1 MKNQK
6 LLLSKLFSH
15 LAKNIK
21 KEIDEGLKIVLNIY
35 EHQKNN
41 KQKLRKEILKKKTI
55 KNQPNMFHNEKMCK
69 IAHIFCNICTILIY
83 ATTTIITNLYK

>member
-1 MKNQK
+1 MRQGEKLYLWYCNFHVKNQK

-41 KQKLRKEILKKKTI
+41 KQKLRKE
-55 KNQPNMFHNEKMCK
+55 KNNQKPTEHVS
-69 IAHIFCNICTILIY
+69 
-83 ATTTIITNLYK
+83 

>member
-1 MKNQK
+1 MRQGEKLYVWYIVIFTYKNQK

-41 KQKLRKEILKKKTI
+41 KQRLRKE
-55 KNQPNMFHNEKMCK
+55 KNNQKPTEHVS
-69 IAHIFCNICTILIY
+69 
-83 ATTTIITNLYK
+83 

>member
-41 KQKLRKEILKKKTI
+41 KQKLRKEILKKKQSKTNRTCFI
-55 KNQPNMFHNEKMCK
+55 MKKCVK
-69 IAHIFCNICTILIY
+69 LLIFF
-83 ATTTIITNLYK
+83 ATSVLF

>member
-41 KQKLRKEILKKKTI
+41 KQKLRKEKKQSKTNRTCFI
-55 KNQPNMFHNEKMCK
+55 MKKCVK
-69 IAHIFCNICTILIY
+69 LLIFF
-83 ATTTIITNLYK
+83 ATSVLF

>member
-1 MKNQK
+1 MRQGEKLYVWYCNFHVKKLIKNQK

-41 KQKLRKEILKKKTI
+41 KQKLRKEKKN
-55 KNQPNMFHNEKMCK
+55 NQKPTEHVS
-69 IAHIFCNICTILIY
+69 
-83 ATTTIITNLYK
+83 

>member
-41 KQKLRKEILKKKTI
+41 KQRLRKE
-55 KNQPNMFHNEKMCK
+55 KNNQKPTEHVS
-69 IAHIFCNICTILIY
+69 
-83 ATTTIITNLYK
+83 